1 LEDCLIVDGYNVLSG
16 WPELALLKSQS
27 LEHARDKLVEYLANY
42 KAYTGIHIIVVFD
55 GRYVKGSSGS
65 RSSAGG
71 IEIVFSR
78 EGETADLV
86 IERLVSLWP
95 PNQLVAV
102 ATSDWIEQ
110 QLVLGKGAIRLSAR
124 ELFQKV
130 NESMHQLRKE
140 HLKEEVPGRL
150 ALDGRLP
157 ETLQRVL
164 ETWRRGK

>member
-1 LEDCLIVDGYNVLSG
+1 LEDCLIVDGYNVISG

-27 LEHARDKLVEYLANY
+27 LEHARDKLVEYMVNY
-42 KAYTGIHIIVVFD
+42 KAYTGIHVIVVFD
-55 GRYVKGSSGS
+55 GCYVKGASGN

-71 IEIVFSR
+71 IEIIFSK
-78 EGETADLV
+78 EGETADMV

-102 ATSDWIEQ
+102 ATSDWVEQ
-110 QLVLGKGAIRLSAR
+110 QLILGKGAIRVSAR
-124 ELFQKV
+124 ELSQKV
-130 NESMHQLRKE
+130 NESMHKLRKE
-140 HLKEEVPGRL
+140 HLREEVPGRL

-157 ETLQRVL
+157 EILQRIL